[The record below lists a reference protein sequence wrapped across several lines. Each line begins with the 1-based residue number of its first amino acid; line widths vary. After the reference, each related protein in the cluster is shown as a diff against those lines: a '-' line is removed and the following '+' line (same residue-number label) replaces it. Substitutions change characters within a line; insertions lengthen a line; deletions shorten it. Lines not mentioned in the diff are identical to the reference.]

1 MILAFTG
8 TLLHLVSGGVGVLY
22 VIAFV
27 CITMPSL
34 TVLFCYISELF
45 TVQCTWAL
53 KYFSFLNI
61 TQLKVKS

>member
-8 TLLHLVSGGVGVLY
+8 TLFHLVSGGVGVLY

-45 TVQCTWAL
+45 TVQCMHRVSSTSHFFI
-53 KYFSFLNI
+53 KCN
-61 TQLKVKS
+61 